1 MENINIEAVDV
12 KELASR
18 ELQKNLVE
26 SLLAQVKMMPKPWR
40 ELTEAEQSDC
50 IDAFKRTTKI
60 ATDCAVRLIAS
71 NGATVVV
78 GDLDSITIK
87 DGVKAVIKVASD
99 AENLEELYKA
109 SGLEVLITVA
119 GQVTN
124 EGLDDIKPD
133 PDQKDI
139 FDEAAKGFEDS
150 PEQVPQLPNAR

>member
-1 MENINIEAVDV
+1 MTKIDEMQAVDI
-12 KELASR
+12 KEIASR

-26 SLLAQVKMMPKPWR
+26 SLLAQVKLMPKPWR

-99 AENLEELYKA
+99 AENLEALYKA
-109 SGLEVLITVA
+109 SGLQVLITVA
-119 GQVTN
+119 GQITD

-133 PDQKDI
+133 PDQKDM
-139 FDEAAKGFEDS
+139 FDDAAKGFDETADKRL
-150 PEQVPQLPNAR
+150 LPN